1 MSIDNVAAPFDQA
14 QDDNFGCVL
23 FTCTTTVQRHAIPK
37 WLHGRWV
44 CMRAVGAN
52 VHYGFSK
59 DATSTINAAAA
70 GSDAGT
76 NSQVGGVIPDGLALE
91 THRKIPHANP
101 DDTLYFVRDG
111 DGSATVRIEL
121 VDDRIKGA

>member
-1 MSIDNVAAPFDQA
+1 MSIDNVAAPYDA
-14 QDDNFGCVL
+14 KQDDNFGCVL
-23 FTCTTTVQRHAIPK
+23 FTCTTTVKRNAIPK

-59 DATSTINAAAA
+59 ASDATIDATASAT
-70 GSDAGT
+70 DAGT
-76 NSQVGGVIPDGLALE
+76 VTSVGGVIPDGLAYE
-91 THRKIPHANP
+91 THRRIPNATP
-101 DDTLYFVRDG
+101 DQTLYFVRDG

-121 VDDRIKGA
+121 VDDRIPGA